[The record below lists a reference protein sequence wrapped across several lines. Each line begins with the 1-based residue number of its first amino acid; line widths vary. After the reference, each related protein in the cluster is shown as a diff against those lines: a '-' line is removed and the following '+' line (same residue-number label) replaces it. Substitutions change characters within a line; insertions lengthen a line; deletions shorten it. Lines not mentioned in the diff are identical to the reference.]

1 MADPTGGLLSGVDPS
16 DPSVSGDSSLGADRA
31 AAIEAEKKK
40 WRDKV
45 AKEQATTE
53 PDDE

>member
-1 MADPTGGLLSGVDPS
+1 M
-16 DPSVSGDSSLGADRA
+16 GADRA

-45 AKEQATTE
+45 NRSKEAKGPPAAKPDKEEQ
-53 PDDE
+53 DFDE